1 MRARELLEENYSES
15 LESDLNNILI
25 GAKGSG
31 AQQVSTDDVVAQL
44 YNMGYSVDSNSLLPL
59 LMRNPTVMNATPE
72 MINFAAPES
81 VSTGTGNVADSEAR
95 VSDMAQKAT
104 NIG

>member
-15 LESDLNNILI
+15 LESELNNILI
-25 GAKGSG
+25 GAKGAG
-31 AQQVSTDDVVAQL
+31 ANEVSTDDVVAQL
-44 YNMGYSVDSNSLLPL
+44 YNMGYSVDANSLLPL
-59 LMRNPTVMNATPE
+59 LSQNPIVMNATPE

-81 VSTGTGNVADSEAR
+81 VSSGTGAVADSAAR
-95 VSDMAQKAT
+95 VGDMAQKAT